1 MVISKK
7 IQLILKISG
16 LTQEK
21 LAKELGVSF
30 VTLNSWINERS
41 VPHKKKQVVID
52 EIYKKY
58 TGQKIIPETE
68 LQAKKEIIYKKSKKY
83 RNIIKAIKDRQD
95 IYDQL
100 VLSLTYNTN
109 SIEGSTLTESETAD
123 ILFRNKNIKN
133 KSLIE
138 NLEAKNH
145 QAALELLLREIKKD
159 FIITEEFILKM
170 HSMLMNGIRDDAGL
184 YRRHG
189 VRIVGSNVPTANYI
203 RVPELIKELIIEI
216 ERKDKVHPKGMI
228 NGESR
233 EGGLGHL
240 DIISH
245 VSIIHSR
252 FEKIHP
258 FSDGNGRIG
267 RLIMTAMLLRKNLP
281 IAIIKQENKNLYY
294 NYLQK
299 SQLEGD
305 LSLLEDFVCD
315 AVSEGY
321 KIIES

>member
-1 MVISKK
+1 MNISKK
-7 IQLILKISG
+7 LQLIIKVSE
-16 LTQEK
+16 LTQER
-21 LAKELGVSF
+21 LASEFGVSF

-41 VPHKKKQVVID
+41 IPHKKKQVAID
-52 EIYKKY
+52 ELYKKY
-58 TGQKIIPETE
+58 TGQKVIPDTE
-68 LQAKKEIIYKKSKKY
+68 LQAKKELIYSKGKKY
-83 RNIIKAIKDRQD
+83 RNIVQLIKKRQD
-95 IYDQL
+95 IYDQF

-145 QAALELLLREIKKD
+145 QVALEFLFRKIKKD

-170 HSMLMNGIRDDAGL
+170 HSMLMNGIRDDAGM
-184 YRRHG
+184 YRRYG

-203 RVPELIKELIIEI
+203 RIPGLIKEIIAET
-216 ERKDKVHPKGMI
+216 ERKD
-228 NGESR
+228 
-233 EGGLGHL
+233 L
-240 DIISH
+240 DILSH
-245 VSIIHSR
+245 VSMIHSR

-267 RLIMTAMLLRKNLP
+267 RLIMTAMLLRKNLS

-294 NYLQK
+294 KYLQK

-315 AVSEGY
+315 SVMDGY
-321 KIIES
+321 KIIEP